1 MADRLAVGEHEVG
14 RHIGPHEPLEQRL
27 ACERLP
33 VPEAR
38 NLRVGMPA
46 DEEVDVVV
54 LDRAKRRLRPVN
66 RNRVVETTSFKPT
79 RHGAARNVTAR
90 NG

>member
-1 MADRLAVGEHEVG
+1 VTLREEHVEASALGTAPHLEMADRLAVGEHEVG

-54 LDRAKRRLRPVN
+54 LDRAKRRLRP
-66 RNRVVETTSFKPT
+66 
-79 RHGAARNVTAR
+79 
-90 NG
+90 